1 MSFCSE
7 LSAKL
12 DTIIDLLGS
21 LQIASDGGT
30 FIPSGDYDLTGSGD
44 VPQPVI
50 DAGYATGVS
59 DWTGYNAYKCMAA
72 HAMIDGIKVA
82 ILAMDEPIDQG
93 FALYEVFLEVLQWA
107 GIGTGLIAFGPI
119 TVSALVLA
127 QLVLAAKDPLL
138 DEMQDLAVDVEN
150 RRDEF
155 VCAMSQAD
163 GIANVAERYN
173 GVVDTYW
180 SGVTATFLKS
190 LNINYLAQTYFMG
203 AYGDADAAQAMA
215 DAGYDPAD
223 YDCCEATF
231 GSFFGQRYGTC
242 PQIAENGPLP
252 LYGQYTFTSEYTGSA
267 YAVQVSLTNDEV
279 EPICAGTGHWVIT
292 AHGTTGW
299 SSTSNAF
306 RYDARTTACADDY
319 GSPMAWVNSGFPK
332 VIVPGLTGQLGFQ
345 LLSATAFT
353 ITISYY
359 WETD

>member
-12 DTIIDLLGS
+12 DVIIDLLGS
-21 LQIASDGGT
+21 LQVASDGGT

-59 DWTGYNAYKCMAA
+59 DWAGYNAYKCMAA

-82 ILAMDEPIDQG
+82 VLAMDEPIDQG

-107 GIGTGLIAFGPI
+107 GIGTGLITFGPI

-138 DEMQDLAVDVEN
+138 DEMQDIASDLET
-150 RRDEF
+150 RRDEL

-173 GVVDTYW
+173 GVIDTYW

-190 LNINYLAQTYFMG
+190 LNINYLAETYFMG
-203 AYGDADAAQAMA
+203 AYGNAEAAQAMA

-223 YDCCEATF
+223 YDCCEETF
-231 GSFFGQRYGTC
+231 GSFFGVRYGTC
-242 PQIAENGPLP
+242 PQISENGPLP
-252 LYGQYTFTSEYTGSA
+252 IYGQYTFTSEYTGSVH
-267 YAVQVSLTNDEV
+267 AVQVSLTDDETP
-279 EPICAGTGHWVIT
+279 PICAGTGKWIIT

-299 SSTSNAF
+299 TATSNSF
-306 RYDARTTACADDY
+306 RVCRRTGACVDAYDAAV
-319 GSPMAWVNSGFPK
+319 GWVNSGFPK
-332 VIVPGLTGQLGFQ
+332 VIVNAANGNGFQ

-359 WETD
+359 WQAA